1 MQTHTVHGKRG
12 NMTWTITRG
21 GRGVPR
27 WIGYVLIG
35 AGLLFA
41 LALARYQVRL
51 ALFGTAATG
60 EVVAFDRLHKRVAPR
75 VRFTSADGRVAEFH
89 GTSLRGTKLAVG
101 ERVPILYIDSTPVF
115 GEIATFR
122 RFWLGLIV
130 GSVLTISLI
139 TGGLFLL
146 RRRHKHV

>member
-1 MQTHTVHGKRG
+1 MQTHTVRGKRG

-27 WIGYVLIG
+27 WMGYVLIG
-35 AGLLFA
+35 AGLLFV

-51 ALFGTAATG
+51 ALFGISATG
-60 EVVAFDRLHKRVAPR
+60 EVVAFDRLHKRLAPR
-75 VRFTSADGRVAEFH
+75 VRFTKADGRVVEFH

-101 ERVPILYIDSTPVF
+101 ERVPILYIDSELVF

-130 GSVLTISLI
+130 GSLLAASLI
-139 TGGLFLL
+139 AGGVRVL
-146 RRRHKHV
+146 RMHRKRT